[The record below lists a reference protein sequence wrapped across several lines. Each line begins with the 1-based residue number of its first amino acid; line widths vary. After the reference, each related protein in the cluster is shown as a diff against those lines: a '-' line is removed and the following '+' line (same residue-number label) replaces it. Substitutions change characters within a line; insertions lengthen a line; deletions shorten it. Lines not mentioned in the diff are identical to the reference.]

1 MLGGVKLK
9 IQPTTGVWRKCSV
22 RRAILELVDILEVK
36 RINKLKVINPYLNE
50 SLLFNLSYGITLMI
64 CVRDGESRRQL
75 SIRFFMPEASM
86 RQGSSGLVV

>member
-36 RINKLKVINPYLNE
+36 RINKFKVINPYLNE
-50 SLLFNLSYGITLMI
+50 SSLFNLSYGIMLMI
-64 CVRDGESRRQL
+64 CVRDGEVA
-75 SIRFFMPEASM
+75 ASTIDKVLCL
-86 RQGSSGLVV
+86 RHPCARGSEG